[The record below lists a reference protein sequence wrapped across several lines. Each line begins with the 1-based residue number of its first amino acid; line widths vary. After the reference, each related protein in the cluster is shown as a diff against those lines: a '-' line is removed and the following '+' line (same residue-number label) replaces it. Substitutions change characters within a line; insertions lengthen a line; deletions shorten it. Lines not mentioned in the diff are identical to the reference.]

1 MDAKNKIEEVD
12 TSNDDRPKM
21 EKIKYYW
28 TEQQTI
34 DINNLLKEYQDAFS
48 RDYNNIKVLV
58 QEMGEI
64 RHQTRC

>member
-1 MDAKNKIEEVD
+1 MDPKNKIEEVD
-12 TSNDDRPKM
+12 TSNDDRLKM

-28 TEQQTI
+28 TEHQTI
-34 DINNLLKEYQDAFS
+34 NINNLLKEYQDEFS

>member
-12 TSNDDRPKM
+12 TSNDDRLKM

-48 RDYNNIKVLV
+48 RDYNNIKALV
-58 QEMGEI
+58 QEMGEM